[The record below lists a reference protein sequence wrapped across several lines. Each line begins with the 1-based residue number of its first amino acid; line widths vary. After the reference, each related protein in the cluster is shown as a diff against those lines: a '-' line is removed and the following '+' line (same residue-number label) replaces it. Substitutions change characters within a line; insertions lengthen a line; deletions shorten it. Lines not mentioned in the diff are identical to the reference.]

1 MVFTGTEH
9 TIPEQSF
16 SEQSE
21 KIKKYLENN
30 LKEKRIIHTYS
41 VVNEAVKLAERYG
54 EDTEK
59 AGFAALCH
67 DMCRG
72 MSTAVLNMYVRQLG
86 LPKSL
91 IDKPNLSHGKVAAEI
106 LKKDYG
112 ITDDEILNAVSY
124 HTTGRAGMS
133 VFEKI
138 IFLADAIEPE
148 RTYPTVDETRALAYI
163 DLDRACINS
172 LERTIEYING
182 TGNYLDPDTIIARDD
197 LKEKLKL

>member
-16 SEQSE
+16 SDQLE

-72 MSTAVLNMYVRQLG
+72 MSTAALNMYVRQLG

-182 TGNYLDPDTIIARDD
+182 TGNYLDPDTIKARDD

>member
-1 MVFTGTEH
+1 MGFTGTEH
-9 TIPEQSF
+9 TIPEQRF
-16 SEQSE
+16 RLQKN
-21 KIKKYLENN
+21 KILEYLKEN
-30 LKEKRIIHTYS
+30 LKEKRLIHTYS
-41 VVNEAVKLAERYG
+41 VAEEAVKLAQRYN

-59 AGFAALCH
+59 AEFAALCH

-72 MSTAVLNMYVRQLG
+72 MSTPVLNMYIRQLG
-86 LPKSL
+86 LPKTL

-106 LKKDYG
+106 LKNNFG
-112 ITDDEILNAVSY
+112 ITDEEIINAISY
-124 HTTGRAGMS
+124 HTTGREGMS

-138 IFLADAIEPE
+138 IFLADAIEPG
-148 RTYPTVDETRALAYI
+148 RTYPTVDETRALAYV

-182 TGNYLDPDTIIARDD
+182 TGNYLDPDTIKARDD

>member
-16 SEQSE
+16 SEQLE

-182 TGNYLDPDTIIARDD
+182 TGNYLDPDTIKARDD

>member
-9 TIPEQSF
+9 NIHEQSF
-16 SEQSE
+16 SDKTAE
-21 KIKKYLENN
+21 IKEYIESN

-41 VVNEAVKLAERYG
+41 VVDEAVRLAQRYG
-54 EDTEK
+54 EDVEK
-59 AGFAALCH
+59 AAFAALCH

-72 MSTAVLNMYVRQLG
+72 MSTAVLNMYIRQLG
-86 LPKSL
+86 LPQIL

-112 ITDDEILNAVSY
+112 IADEDILNAVSY
-124 HTTGRAGMS
+124 HTTGRKDMS
-133 VFEKI
+133 DFEKI
-138 IFLADAIEPE
+138 IFLADAIEPG
-148 RTYPTVDETRALAYI
+148 RTYPTVEETRALAY
-163 DLDRACINS
+163 DNLDRACINS

-182 TGNYLDPDTIIARDD
+182 TGNYLDPDTIKARDD

>member
-182 TGNYLDPDTIIARDD
+182 TGNYLDPDTIKARDD

>member
-16 SEQSE
+16 SEQLE

-91 IDKPNLSHGKVAAEI
+91 IDKPTLSHGKVAAEI

-182 TGNYLDPDTIIARDD
+182 TGNYLDPDTIKARDD

>member
-72 MSTAVLNMYVRQLG
+72 MSTAALNMYVRQLG

-182 TGNYLDPDTIIARDD
+182 TGNYLDPDTIKARDD